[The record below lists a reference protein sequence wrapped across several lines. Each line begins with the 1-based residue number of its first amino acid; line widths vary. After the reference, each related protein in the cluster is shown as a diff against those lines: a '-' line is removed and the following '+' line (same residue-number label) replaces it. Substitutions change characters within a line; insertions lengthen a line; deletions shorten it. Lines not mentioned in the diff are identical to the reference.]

1 MRRRRTT
8 TEGLQSD
15 LCDSSVVQRNLLL
28 ITELLLDNINLHR
41 SFFLRTASG
50 FTLTLEFLANWEM
63 GWSLCEVTGTEDK
76 PRWFMTPLRCRQGV
90 GNKKHCRSL
99 FGSPPKIPLPP
110 SSNQRKPLLNTF
122 YSSTQS
128 GPFQGSILSA
138 DTLHRSHL

>member
-41 SFFLRTASG
+41 FFLRTASG

-90 GNKKHCRSL
+90 GNKKHCCSL
-99 FGSPPKIPLPP
+99 FGSPPKILLPP

-138 DTLHRSHL
+138 DTLHCSHL

>member
-41 SFFLRTASG
+41 FFLRMTSG

-76 PRWFMTPLRCRQGV
+76 PSWFMTPLRCRQGV